1 MGTAI
6 AVVLGGSLFS
16 FDFEFDDLAIKNYLL
31 INSTSIYGIPTL
43 SAHWSG
49 NIK

>member
-31 INSTSIYGIPTL
+31 IQQVFMEYLLCQPIGLGI
-43 SAHWSG
+43 
-49 NIK
+49 